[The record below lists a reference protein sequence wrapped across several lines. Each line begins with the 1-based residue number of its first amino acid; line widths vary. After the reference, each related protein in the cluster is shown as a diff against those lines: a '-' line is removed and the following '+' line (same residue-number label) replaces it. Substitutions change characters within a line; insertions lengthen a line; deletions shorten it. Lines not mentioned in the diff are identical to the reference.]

1 MIEYVFLTASD
12 RRYKRNV
19 DKFRETIQKFIN
31 DRRAQKTKGDDLLTI
46 LVTTPEYN
54 NDDESIK
61 DEIFG
66 FFMAGMKT
74 IQISTTNMIYQL
86 TKNPEIK
93 AKLMKEILPAVEEV
107 QDNIIEKLSYDTVM
121 EFEYM

>member
-1 MIEYVFLTASD
+1 M
-12 RRYKRNV
+12 
-19 DKFRETIQKFIN
+19 
-31 DRRAQKTKGDDLLTI
+31 LTI
-46 LVTTPEYN
+46 LVTTPEYD
-54 NDDESIK
+54 NDDEAIK

-86 TKNPEIK
+86 TKNPEVK
-93 AKLMKEILPAVEEV
+93 AKLMEEVLPAVEKV
-107 QDNIIEKLSYDTVM
+107 SDNIIEGLSYDTVM